1 MKKVSGRAIFPL
13 ILAIVLLAGTVL
25 LCVRYFVKAG
35 EWVTFSGSPHVY
47 TGVNL
52 DGGIVT
58 DRDGTLLLDSTD
70 GRTYS
75 ADAVTRTATMHL
87 LGDRYGY
94 IQAPLLGSF
103 ADDMIGF
110 DKINGLY
117 GAEGTEA
124 NAALTLSAAAQTAAY
139 QALGNYHGTVGV
151 YNYKTGEILC
161 AVTSPSY
168 DPDNMPDVDADTSG
182 AYEGVYVNRF
192 FQAAYTPGSIFK
204 IVTLAAAIETVP
216 DWESLTF
223 TCEGKTIIGG
233 QEIICE
239 GVHGTITLKQAL
251 AHSCNVAFG
260 ELAGK
265 VGTKALMEYAEK
277 LGLSESFECDGIPV
291 KAGTVDLKD
300 ADAGDLAWAGIGQYT
315 DQVNALTFMRAM
327 GRIAGGGTG
336 AEPYLM
342 AKITRG
348 EKTAYEAKTETS
360 SRALKAETAAKL
372 TEYLRNNVATMYGD
386 WQFGGLNVCAKSGT
400 AEHEGETADAMFA
413 GFCVDE
419 NCPLAFVVFVENG
432 GSGQRSGR
440 ADRRK
445 GFAGLRCGNQQINW
459 GLTNAAVLC
468 MIMGLFREVT
478 RNGPGFDRRLISG
491 VVSKWS

>member
-13 ILAIVLLAGTVL
+13 ILAIVLLAGTAL
-25 LCVRYFVKAG
+25 LCVRYFAKAD

-52 DGGIVT
+52 DGGVVT

-75 ADAVTRTATMHL
+75 ADAATRTATMHL

-182 AYEGVYVNRF
+182 AYDGVYVNRF

-216 DWESLTF
+216 DWENLTS

-277 LGLSESFECDGIPV
+277 HGLSERFECDGIPV

-432 GSGQRSGR
+432 GSGSAVAAPVAAKVLQVC
-440 ADRRK
+440 A
-445 GFAGLRCGNQQINW
+445 AAIN
-459 GLTNAAVLC
+459 G
-468 MIMGLFREVT
+468 
-478 RNGPGFDRRLISG
+478 
-491 VVSKWS
+491 

>member
-25 LCVRYFVKAG
+25 LCVRYFAKAD

-52 DGGIVT
+52 DGGVVT

-70 GRTYS
+70 GRNYS
-75 ADAVTRTATMHL
+75 ADAATRTATMHL

-182 AYEGVYVNRF
+182 AYDGVYVNRF

-216 DWESLTF
+216 DWENLTF

-400 AEHEGETADAMFA
+400 AEHEGKTADAMFA

-432 GSGQRSGR
+432 GSGS
-440 ADRRK
+440 AV
-445 GFAGLRCGNQQINW
+445 
-459 GLTNAAVLC
+459 AAPIAAKVLQAC
-468 MIMGLFREVT
+468 AAAM
-478 RNGPGFDRRLISG
+478 NG
-491 VVSKWS
+491 

>member
-25 LCVRYFVKAG
+25 LCVRYFAKAD

-52 DGGIVT
+52 DGGVVT

-168 DPDNMPDVDADTSG
+168 DPDNMPDVEADTSG
-182 AYEGVYVNRF
+182 AYDGVYVNRF

-216 DWESLTF
+216 DWENLTF

-348 EKTAYEAKTETS
+348 EKTAYEAKTGTS

-432 GSGQRSGR
+432 GSGSAVAAPIAAKVLQVC
-440 ADRRK
+440 A
-445 GFAGLRCGNQQINW
+445 AAIN
-459 GLTNAAVLC
+459 
-468 MIMGLFREVT
+468 R
-478 RNGPGFDRRLISG
+478 
-491 VVSKWS
+491 

>member
-25 LCVRYFVKAG
+25 LCVRYFAKADG
-35 EWVTFSGSPHVY
+35 WVTFSGSPHVY

-52 DGGIVT
+52 DGGVVT

-75 ADAVTRTATMHL
+75 DDAATRTATMHL

-182 AYEGVYVNRF
+182 AYDGVYVNRF

-216 DWESLTF
+216 DWENLTF

-260 ELAGK
+260 ELAGE

-348 EKTAYEAKTETS
+348 EKTVYEAKTEMS
-360 SRALKAETAAKL
+360 SRALKAETAAKM
-372 TEYLRNNVATMYGD
+372 TEYLRNNVATIYGD
-386 WQFGGLNVCAKSGT
+386 GQFSGLNVCAKSGT

-432 GSGQRSGR
+432 GSGSAVAAPIAAKVLQVC
-440 ADRRK
+440 A
-445 GFAGLRCGNQQINW
+445 AAIN
-459 GLTNAAVLC
+459 
-468 MIMGLFREVT
+468 R
-478 RNGPGFDRRLISG
+478 
-491 VVSKWS
+491 

>member
-25 LCVRYFVKAG
+25 LCVRYFAKAD

-52 DGGIVT
+52 DGGVVT

-70 GRTYS
+70 GRIYS

-124 NAALTLSAAAQTAAY
+124 NATLTLSASAQTAAY

-182 AYEGVYVNRF
+182 AYDGVYVNRF

-432 GSGQRSGR
+432 GSGSAVAAPVAAKVLQVC
-440 ADRRK
+440 A
-445 GFAGLRCGNQQINW
+445 AAIN
-459 GLTNAAVLC
+459 
-468 MIMGLFREVT
+468 R
-478 RNGPGFDRRLISG
+478 
-491 VVSKWS
+491 

>member
-25 LCVRYFVKAG
+25 LCVRYFAKAD

-52 DGGIVT
+52 DGGVVT
-58 DRDGTLLLDSTD
+58 DRDGELLLDSTD

-75 ADAVTRTATMHL
+75 DDAATRTATMHL

-124 NAALTLSAAAQTAAY
+124 NAALTLSAAAQKAAY

-182 AYEGVYVNRF
+182 AYDGVYVNRF

-216 DWESLTF
+216 DWENLTF

-239 GVHGTITLKQAL
+239 GVLGSITLNHAL
-251 AHSCNVAFG
+251 ELSCYVAFG

-277 LGLSESFECDGIPV
+277 LGLTESFECDGIPV

-315 DQVNALTFMRAM
+315 DQVNALTFLRAM

-342 AKITRG
+342 EKITRG
-348 EKTAYEAKTETS
+348 EKIVYEAKTETS
-360 SRALKAETAAKL
+360 SRALKAETAEKL
-372 TEYLRNNVATMYGD
+372 TEYLRNNVATIYGNG
-386 WQFGGLNVCAKSGT
+386 QFGGLNVCAKSGT

-413 GFCVDE
+413 GYCVDE
-419 NCPLAFVVFVENG
+419 NCPLVFVVFVENG
-432 GSGQRSGR
+432 G
-440 ADRRK
+440 
-445 GFAGLRCGNQQINW
+445 AGSAV
-459 GLTNAAVLC
+459 AAPIAAKVLQVC
-468 MIMGLFREVT
+468 AAAM
-478 RNGPGFDRRLISG
+478 NG
-491 VVSKWS
+491 

>member
-25 LCVRYFVKAG
+25 LCVRYFAKAD

-52 DGGIVT
+52 DGGVVT

-75 ADAVTRTATMHL
+75 DDAATRTATMHL

-182 AYEGVYVNRF
+182 AYDGVYVNRF

-216 DWESLTF
+216 DWENLTF

-348 EKTAYEAKTETS
+348 EKTVYEAKTEMS
-360 SRALKAETAAKL
+360 SRALKAETAAKM
-372 TEYLRNNVATMYGD
+372 TEYLRNNVATIYGD
-386 WQFGGLNVCAKSGT
+386 GQFSGLNVCAKSGT
-400 AEHEGETADAMFA
+400 AEHEEETADAMFA

-432 GSGQRSGR
+432 GSGS
-440 ADRRK
+440 AV
-445 GFAGLRCGNQQINW
+445 
-459 GLTNAAVLC
+459 AAPIAAKVLQVC
-468 MIMGLFREVT
+468 AAAM
-478 RNGPGFDRRLISG
+478 NG
-491 VVSKWS
+491 

>member
-25 LCVRYFVKAG
+25 LCVRYFAKAD

-52 DGGIVT
+52 DGGVVN

-182 AYEGVYVNRF
+182 AYDGVYVNRF

-216 DWESLTF
+216 DWENLTF

-432 GSGQRSGR
+432 GSGSAVAAPVAAKVLQVC
-440 ADRRK
+440 A
-445 GFAGLRCGNQQINW
+445 AAIN
-459 GLTNAAVLC
+459 G
-468 MIMGLFREVT
+468 
-478 RNGPGFDRRLISG
+478 
-491 VVSKWS
+491 

>member
-25 LCVRYFVKAG
+25 LCIRYFAKAD

-52 DGGIVT
+52 DGGVVT

-75 ADAVTRTATMHL
+75 DDAATRTATMHL

-168 DPDNMPDVDADTSG
+168 DPDNMPDVDTDTSG
-182 AYEGVYVNRF
+182 AYDGVYVNRF

-216 DWESLTF
+216 DWENLTF

-348 EKTAYEAKTETS
+348 EKTVYEAKTEMS
-360 SRALKAETAAKL
+360 SRALKAETAAKM
-372 TEYLRNNVATMYGD
+372 TEYLRNNVATIYGD
-386 WQFGGLNVCAKSGT
+386 GQFSGLNVCAKSGT

-432 GSGQRSGR
+432 GSGSAVAAPIAAKVLQVC
-440 ADRRK
+440 A
-445 GFAGLRCGNQQINW
+445 AAIN
-459 GLTNAAVLC
+459 
-468 MIMGLFREVT
+468 R
-478 RNGPGFDRRLISG
+478 
-491 VVSKWS
+491 

>member
-25 LCVRYFVKAG
+25 LCVRYFAKAD

-52 DGGIVT
+52 DGGVVT

-110 DKINGLY
+110 DKIIGLY

-182 AYEGVYVNRF
+182 AYDGVYVNRF

-216 DWESLTF
+216 DWENLTF

-372 TEYLRNNVATMYGD
+372 TEYLRNNVATIYGD
-386 WQFGGLNVCAKSGT
+386 GQFSGLNVCAKSGT

-432 GSGQRSGR
+432 GSGSAVAAPIAAKVLQVC
-440 ADRRK
+440 A
-445 GFAGLRCGNQQINW
+445 AAIN
-459 GLTNAAVLC
+459 
-468 MIMGLFREVT
+468 R
-478 RNGPGFDRRLISG
+478 
-491 VVSKWS
+491 

>member
-25 LCVRYFVKAG
+25 LCVRYFAKAD

-52 DGGIVT
+52 DGGVVT

-182 AYEGVYVNRF
+182 AYDGVYVNRF

-223 TCEGKTIIGG
+223 TCEGKSIIGG

-432 GSGQRSGR
+432 GSGSAVAAPIAAKVLQVC
-440 ADRRK
+440 A
-445 GFAGLRCGNQQINW
+445 AAIN
-459 GLTNAAVLC
+459 
-468 MIMGLFREVT
+468 R
-478 RNGPGFDRRLISG
+478 
-491 VVSKWS
+491 

>member
-25 LCVRYFVKAG
+25 LCVRYFAKAD

-52 DGGIVT
+52 DGGVVT

-182 AYEGVYVNRF
+182 AYDGVYVNRF

-372 TEYLRNNVATMYGD
+372 SEYLRNNVATMYGD

-432 GSGQRSGR
+432 GSGSAVAAPIAAKVLQVC
-440 ADRRK
+440 A
-445 GFAGLRCGNQQINW
+445 AAIN
-459 GLTNAAVLC
+459 
-468 MIMGLFREVT
+468 R
-478 RNGPGFDRRLISG
+478 
-491 VVSKWS
+491 

>member
-13 ILAIVLLAGTVL
+13 ILAIVLLAGTAL
-25 LCVRYFVKAG
+25 LCVRYFAKAD

-52 DGGIVT
+52 DGGVVT

-182 AYEGVYVNRF
+182 AYDGVYVNRF

-216 DWESLTF
+216 DWENLTF

-327 GRIAGGGTG
+327 GRIAGGGTA

-348 EKTAYEAKTETS
+348 EKTVYEAKSETS

-432 GSGQRSGR
+432 GSGSAVAAPIAAKVLQVC
-440 ADRRK
+440 A
-445 GFAGLRCGNQQINW
+445 AAIN
-459 GLTNAAVLC
+459 
-468 MIMGLFREVT
+468 R
-478 RNGPGFDRRLISG
+478 
-491 VVSKWS
+491 

>member
-25 LCVRYFVKAG
+25 LCVRYFAKAD

-124 NAALTLSAAAQTAAY
+124 NATLTLSASAQTAAY

-182 AYEGVYVNRF
+182 AYDGVYVNRF

-336 AEPYLM
+336 ADPYLM

-432 GSGQRSGR
+432 GSGSAVAAPIAAKVLQVC
-440 ADRRK
+440 A
-445 GFAGLRCGNQQINW
+445 AAIN
-459 GLTNAAVLC
+459 
-468 MIMGLFREVT
+468 R
-478 RNGPGFDRRLISG
+478 
-491 VVSKWS
+491 

>member
-25 LCVRYFVKAG
+25 LCVRYFAKAD

-52 DGGIVT
+52 DGGVVT

-182 AYEGVYVNRF
+182 AYDGVYVNRF

-216 DWESLTF
+216 DWENLTF

-277 LGLSESFECDGIPV
+277 LGLSESFGCDGIPV

-372 TEYLRNNVATMYGD
+372 TEYLRNNVATIYGD
-386 WQFGGLNVCAKSGT
+386 GQFGGLNVCAKSGT

-432 GSGQRSGR
+432 GSGSAVAAPIAAKVLQVC
-440 ADRRK
+440 A
-445 GFAGLRCGNQQINW
+445 AAIN
-459 GLTNAAVLC
+459 
-468 MIMGLFREVT
+468 R
-478 RNGPGFDRRLISG
+478 
-491 VVSKWS
+491 

>member
-25 LCVRYFVKAG
+25 LCVRYFAKAD

-52 DGGIVT
+52 DGGVVT

-182 AYEGVYVNRF
+182 AYDGVYVNRF

-216 DWESLTF
+216 DWENLTF

-260 ELAGK
+260 ELAEK
-265 VGTKALMEYAEK
+265 VGTKTLMEYAEK

-400 AEHEGETADAMFA
+400 AEHEGKTADAMFA

-432 GSGQRSGR
+432 GSGS
-440 ADRRK
+440 AV
-445 GFAGLRCGNQQINW
+445 
-459 GLTNAAVLC
+459 AAPVAAKVLQVC
-468 MIMGLFREVT
+468 AAAM
-478 RNGPGFDRRLISG
+478 NG
-491 VVSKWS
+491 

>member
-25 LCVRYFVKAG
+25 LCVRYFAKAG

-52 DGGIVT
+52 DGGVVT

-182 AYEGVYVNRF
+182 VYDGVYVNRF

-216 DWESLTF
+216 DWENLTF

-260 ELAGK
+260 ELAEK
-265 VGTKALMEYAEK
+265 VGTKTLMEYAEK
-277 LGLSESFECDGIPV
+277 LGLSDSFECDGIPV

-400 AEHEGETADAMFA
+400 AEHEGKTADAMFA

-432 GSGQRSGR
+432 GSGS
-440 ADRRK
+440 AV
-445 GFAGLRCGNQQINW
+445 
-459 GLTNAAVLC
+459 AAPIAAKVLQVC
-468 MIMGLFREVT
+468 AAAM
-478 RNGPGFDRRLISG
+478 NG
-491 VVSKWS
+491 

>member
-25 LCVRYFVKAG
+25 LCVRYFAKAD

-52 DGGIVT
+52 DGGVVN

-182 AYEGVYVNRF
+182 AYDGVYVNRF

-216 DWESLTF
+216 DWENLTF

-277 LGLSESFECDGIPV
+277 LGLTESFECDGIPV

-432 GSGQRSGR
+432 GSGSAVAAPIAAKVLQVC
-440 ADRRK
+440 A
-445 GFAGLRCGNQQINW
+445 AAIN
-459 GLTNAAVLC
+459 
-468 MIMGLFREVT
+468 R
-478 RNGPGFDRRLISG
+478 
-491 VVSKWS
+491 

>member
-52 DGGIVT
+52 DGGVVT

-124 NAALTLSAAAQTAAY
+124 NATLTLSASAQTAAY

-182 AYEGVYVNRF
+182 AYDGVYVNRF

-204 IVTLAAAIETVP
+204 IVTLTAAIETVP

-432 GSGQRSGR
+432 GSGSAVAAPIAAKVLQVC
-440 ADRRK
+440 A
-445 GFAGLRCGNQQINW
+445 AAIN
-459 GLTNAAVLC
+459 
-468 MIMGLFREVT
+468 R
-478 RNGPGFDRRLISG
+478 
-491 VVSKWS
+491 

>member
-52 DGGIVT
+52 DGGVVT

-182 AYEGVYVNRF
+182 AYDGVYVNRF

-216 DWESLTF
+216 DWENLTF

-400 AEHEGETADAMFA
+400 AEQEGETADAMFA

-432 GSGQRSGR
+432 GSGSAVAAPIAAKVLQVC
-440 ADRRK
+440 A
-445 GFAGLRCGNQQINW
+445 AAIN
-459 GLTNAAVLC
+459 
-468 MIMGLFREVT
+468 R
-478 RNGPGFDRRLISG
+478 
-491 VVSKWS
+491 

>member
-25 LCVRYFVKAG
+25 LCVRYFAKAD

-52 DGGIVT
+52 DGGVVT

-182 AYEGVYVNRF
+182 AYDGVYVNRF

-360 SRALKAETAAKL
+360 SRALKAEAAAKL

-386 WQFGGLNVCAKSGT
+386 GQFGGLNVCAKSGT
-400 AEHEGETADAMFA
+400 AEHEGKTADAMFA

-432 GSGQRSGR
+432 GSGSAVAAPIAAKVLQVC
-440 ADRRK
+440 A
-445 GFAGLRCGNQQINW
+445 AAIN
-459 GLTNAAVLC
+459 
-468 MIMGLFREVT
+468 R
-478 RNGPGFDRRLISG
+478 
-491 VVSKWS
+491 

>member
-25 LCVRYFVKAG
+25 LCVRYFAKAD

-52 DGGIVT
+52 DGGVVT

-182 AYEGVYVNRF
+182 AYDGVYVNRF

-386 WQFGGLNVCAKSGT
+386 WQFGVLNVCAKSGT

-432 GSGQRSGR
+432 GSGS
-440 ADRRK
+440 AV
-445 GFAGLRCGNQQINW
+445 
-459 GLTNAAVLC
+459 AAPIAAKVLQVC
-468 MIMGLFREVT
+468 AAAM
-478 RNGPGFDRRLISG
+478 NG
-491 VVSKWS
+491 

>member
-25 LCVRYFVKAG
+25 LCVRYFAKAD

-52 DGGIVT
+52 DGGVVT

-103 ADDMIGF
+103 ADYMIGF

-182 AYEGVYVNRF
+182 AYDGVYVNRF

-216 DWESLTF
+216 DWENLTF

-348 EKTAYEAKTETS
+348 EKTVYEAKTEMS
-360 SRALKAETAAKL
+360 SRALKAETAAKM
-372 TEYLRNNVATMYGD
+372 TEYLRNNVATIYGD
-386 WQFGGLNVCAKSGT
+386 GQFSGLNVCAKSGT

-432 GSGQRSGR
+432 GSGSAVAAPIAAKVLQVC
-440 ADRRK
+440 A
-445 GFAGLRCGNQQINW
+445 AAIN
-459 GLTNAAVLC
+459 
-468 MIMGLFREVT
+468 R
-478 RNGPGFDRRLISG
+478 
-491 VVSKWS
+491 

>member
-25 LCVRYFVKAG
+25 LCVRYFAKAD

-52 DGGIVT
+52 DGGVVN

-168 DPDNMPDVDADTSG
+168 DPDNMPDVEADTSG
-182 AYEGVYVNRF
+182 AYDGVYVNRF

-277 LGLSESFECDGIPV
+277 LGLTESFECDGIPV

-432 GSGQRSGR
+432 GSGSAVAAPIAAKVLQVC
-440 ADRRK
+440 A
-445 GFAGLRCGNQQINW
+445 AAIN
-459 GLTNAAVLC
+459 
-468 MIMGLFREVT
+468 R
-478 RNGPGFDRRLISG
+478 
-491 VVSKWS
+491 

>member
-25 LCVRYFVKAG
+25 LCVRYFAKAD

-52 DGGIVT
+52 DGGVVT

-139 QALGNYHGTVGV
+139 QASGNYHGTVGV

-182 AYEGVYVNRF
+182 AYDGVYVNRF

-216 DWESLTF
+216 DWENLTF

-432 GSGQRSGR
+432 GSGS
-440 ADRRK
+440 AV
-445 GFAGLRCGNQQINW
+445 
-459 GLTNAAVLC
+459 AAPIAAKVLQVC
-468 MIMGLFREVT
+468 AAELQ
-478 RNGPGFDRRLISG
+478 
-491 VVSKWS
+491 

>member
-25 LCVRYFVKAG
+25 LCVRYFAKAG

-52 DGGIVT
+52 DGGVVT

-182 AYEGVYVNRF
+182 AYDGVYVNRF

-216 DWESLTF
+216 DWENLTF

-419 NCPLAFVVFVENG
+419 NCPLAFAVFVENG
-432 GSGQRSGR
+432 GSGS
-440 ADRRK
+440 AV
-445 GFAGLRCGNQQINW
+445 
-459 GLTNAAVLC
+459 AAPIAAKVLQVC
-468 MIMGLFREVT
+468 AAAM
-478 RNGPGFDRRLISG
+478 NG
-491 VVSKWS
+491 

>member
-25 LCVRYFVKAG
+25 LCVRYFAKAD

-52 DGGIVT
+52 DGGVVT

-182 AYEGVYVNRF
+182 AYDGVYVNRF

-260 ELAGK
+260 ELAGE

-348 EKTAYEAKTETS
+348 EKTVYEAKTEMS
-360 SRALKAETAAKL
+360 SRALKAETAAKM
-372 TEYLRNNVATMYGD
+372 TEYLRNNVATIYGD
-386 WQFGGLNVCAKSGT
+386 GQFSGLNVCAKSGT

-432 GSGQRSGR
+432 GSGSAVAAPIAAKVLQVC
-440 ADRRK
+440 A
-445 GFAGLRCGNQQINW
+445 AAIN
-459 GLTNAAVLC
+459 
-468 MIMGLFREVT
+468 R
-478 RNGPGFDRRLISG
+478 
-491 VVSKWS
+491 

>member
-25 LCVRYFVKAG
+25 LCVRYFAKAD

-52 DGGIVT
+52 DGGVVT

-182 AYEGVYVNRF
+182 VYDGVYVNRF

-216 DWESLTF
+216 DWENLTF

-336 AEPYLM
+336 ADPYLM

-432 GSGQRSGR
+432 GSGSAVAAPIAAKVLQVC
-440 ADRRK
+440 A
-445 GFAGLRCGNQQINW
+445 AAIN
-459 GLTNAAVLC
+459 
-468 MIMGLFREVT
+468 R
-478 RNGPGFDRRLISG
+478 
-491 VVSKWS
+491 